1 MRYDTPPP
9 SSVAMLEK
17 SCQNLIRRV
26 YDSMVMRLHSSYC
39 MEVTVHSNC
48 HSVRTDTRL
57 NRYLRIPSVL
67 FASIAGLFCDL
78 GFATSSTN
86 PSPLALWLRNGL
98 SILDLDICLHI
109 VNECAKQKGLTVC
122 QPLSYVVIDLRQL

>member
-26 YDSMVMRLHSSYC
+26 YDSTVMRLHLSYC

-48 HSVRTDTRL
+48 HSVRTDTML

-67 FASIAGLFCDL
+67 FASLAGLFCVL

-86 PSPLALWLRNGL
+86 PSPLALVSFWLRNGQNKL
-98 SILDLDICLHI
+98 YSVIMPLH
-109 VNECAKQKGLTVC
+109 NQEVC
-122 QPLSYVVIDLRQL
+122 QTKRTDSVSALVIYGG